1 MKLLKLFMFLFVLSL
16 ITSCSPEVLADSQSN
31 HIDGSQA
38 TNDNDIIV
46 DDGSKR

>member
-16 ITSCSPEVLADSQSN
+16 ITSCSPEALSDSNQN
-31 HIDGSQA
+31 DGSQA